1 MTDEQLDAALE
12 ALREL
17 LAQRAGAAANVIEGT
32 AGLWRSRIP
41 RQPMSSVMR
50 LSMLCARYSR
60 RAPERRRKR
69 DWGTPKRPQDRP

>member
-60 RAPERRRKR
+60 RAPAM
-69 DWGTPKRPQDRP
+69 TPR